1 MKHGNWQL
9 ANEPQ
14 RLLRRNFALVLKA
27 VSFFMAILLIS
38 REALFRLNRLAISIA
53 VHSRDSPME

>member
-1 MKHGNWQL
+1 
-9 ANEPQ
+9 
-14 RLLRRNFALVLKA
+14 
-27 VSFFMAILLIS
+27 MAILLIS